1 MCYNRVT
8 VKESAKRRK
17 ENNTMTKRENFTAI
31 VSVLESANRVDLAD
45 VMRHELELLDKKNAS
60 KKPTSVQVANESLKN
75 VILNYVTDVPMTAT
89 EIMAA
94 IPEITS
100 NQKASALLNQMVKAG
115 TLNKVVEKRKS
126 YFVRA

>member
-1 MCYNRVT
+1 
-8 VKESAKRRK
+8 
-17 ENNTMTKRENFTAI
+17 MTKRENFTAI

>member
-1 MCYNRVT
+1 
-8 VKESAKRRK
+8 
-17 ENNTMTKRENFTAI
+17 MTKRENFTAI

-94 IPEITS
+94 IPGITS